1 MPSLVEMQYDQEQNI
16 MCLEKIAM
24 KFVNILL
31 SSDLGENS
39 VVLSWEKNPRIFCA
53 GAMLMC
59 FGNVPI

>member
-16 MCLEKIAM
+16 ICLEKIAM

-39 VVLSWEKNPRIFCA
+39 VVLAWEKKS
-53 GAMLMC
+53 
-59 FGNVPI
+59 